1 MLRVVLFLQVL
12 TLSLLIGAG
21 VYFYNYVQVINSE
34 IETVMSVIQD
44 IQALLP
50 KLNATADAVSSL
62 QLQFGEAFKTLSD
75 LSLFFNNFLELFS
88 QLQGKFL
95 DMNIKFYTTDWCG
108 DCVRS
113 KALLNKLN
121 VDFEKSM

>member
-21 VYFYNYVQVINSE
+21 IYFYNYVQVINSE

-44 IQALLP
+44 IQSLIP
-50 KLNATADAVSSL
+50 KLNATEYAVSSL
-62 QLQFGEAFKTLSD
+62 QLQFGDAFKTLSD

-88 QLQGKFL
+88 QLQG
-95 DMNIKFYTTDWCG
+95 N
-108 DCVRS
+108 S
-113 KALLNKLN
+113 
-121 VDFEKSM
+121 

>member
-21 VYFYNYVQVINSE
+21 IYLYNYVQIINSE

-62 QLQFGEAFKTLSD
+62 QSQFGEAFKTLSD
-75 LSLFFNNFLELFS
+75 LSLFFSNFLELFS
-88 QLQGKFL
+88 QLQG
-95 DMNIKFYTTDWCG
+95 N
-108 DCVRS
+108 S
-113 KALLNKLN
+113 
-121 VDFEKSM
+121 

>member
-1 MLRVVLFLQVL
+1 LLRVVLFLQVL

-21 VYFYNYVQVINSE
+21 IYFYNYVQVINSE

-50 KLNATADAVSSL
+50 KLNDTADAVSSL
-62 QLQFGEAFKTLSD
+62 QSQFEEAFKTLSD

-88 QLQGKFL
+88 QLQG
-95 DMNIKFYTTDWCG
+95 N
-108 DCVRS
+108 S
-113 KALLNKLN
+113 
-121 VDFEKSM
+121 

>member
-21 VYFYNYVQVINSE
+21 IYLYNFVQVINSE

-50 KLNATADAVSSL
+50 KLNDTADAVSSL
-62 QLQFGEAFKTLSD
+62 QSQFEEAFKTLSD

-88 QLQGKFL
+88 QLQG
-95 DMNIKFYTTDWCG
+95 N
-108 DCVRS
+108 S
-113 KALLNKLN
+113 
-121 VDFEKSM
+121 

>member
-1 MLRVVLFLQVL
+1 MLRLVLFLQVL

-21 VYFYNYVQVINSE
+21 IYFYNYVQLINSE

-62 QLQFGEAFKTLSD
+62 QSQFGEAFKTLSD

-88 QLQGKFL
+88 QLQG
-95 DMNIKFYTTDWCG
+95 N
-108 DCVRS
+108 S
-113 KALLNKLN
+113 
-121 VDFEKSM
+121 

>member
-21 VYFYNYVQVINSE
+21 IYFYNYVQVFNSE

-62 QLQFGEAFKTLSD
+62 QSQFGEAFKTLSD

-88 QLQGKFL
+88 QLQG
-95 DMNIKFYTTDWCG
+95 N
-108 DCVRS
+108 S
-113 KALLNKLN
+113 
-121 VDFEKSM
+121 

>member
-21 VYFYNYVQVINSE
+21 IYFYNYVQVINSE

-62 QLQFGEAFKTLSD
+62 QSQFGEALNTLSD

-88 QLQGKFL
+88 QLQG
-95 DMNIKFYTTDWCG
+95 N
-108 DCVRS
+108 S
-113 KALLNKLN
+113 
-121 VDFEKSM
+121 

>member
-12 TLSLLIGAG
+12 TLSILIGAG
-21 VYFYNYVQVINSE
+21 IYFYNYVQVINSE
-34 IETVMSVIQD
+34 IETVISVIQD

-62 QLQFGEAFKTLSD
+62 QSQFGEAFKTLSE

-88 QLQGKFL
+88 QLQG
-95 DMNIKFYTTDWCG
+95 N
-108 DCVRS
+108 S
-113 KALLNKLN
+113 
-121 VDFEKSM
+121 

>member
-21 VYFYNYVQVINSE
+21 ICFYSYVQVINSE

-62 QLQFGEAFKTLSD
+62 QSQFGEAFKTLSD

-88 QLQGKFL
+88 QLQG
-95 DMNIKFYTTDWCG
+95 N
-108 DCVRS
+108 S
-113 KALLNKLN
+113 
-121 VDFEKSM
+121 

>member
-21 VYFYNYVQVINSE
+21 IYFYNYVQVINSE

-50 KLNATADAVSSL
+50 KLNATTDAVSSL

-88 QLQGKFL
+88 QLQG
-95 DMNIKFYTTDWCG
+95 N
-108 DCVRS
+108 S
-113 KALLNKLN
+113 
-121 VDFEKSM
+121 

>member
-21 VYFYNYVQVINSE
+21 IYLFNYVQIINSE

-62 QLQFGEAFKTLSD
+62 QSQFGEAFKTLSE

-88 QLQGKFL
+88 QLQG
-95 DMNIKFYTTDWCG
+95 N
-108 DCVRS
+108 S
-113 KALLNKLN
+113 
-121 VDFEKSM
+121 

>member
-21 VYFYNYVQVINSE
+21 IYFYNYVQVINSE
-34 IETVMSVIQD
+34 IEIVMSVIQD

-62 QLQFGEAFKTLSD
+62 QSQFEEAFKTLGD

-88 QLQGKFL
+88 QLQG
-95 DMNIKFYTTDWCG
+95 N
-108 DCVRS
+108 S
-113 KALLNKLN
+113 
-121 VDFEKSM
+121 

>member
-21 VYFYNYVQVINSE
+21 IYFYNYVQVINSE

-62 QLQFGEAFKTLSD
+62 QSQFGEALKTLSD
-75 LSLFFNNFLELFS
+75 MSLFFNNFLELFS
-88 QLQGKFL
+88 QLQG
-95 DMNIKFYTTDWCG
+95 N
-108 DCVRS
+108 S
-113 KALLNKLN
+113 
-121 VDFEKSM
+121 

>member
-62 QLQFGEAFKTLSD
+62 QSQFGEAFKTLSD

-88 QLQGKFL
+88 QLQG
-95 DMNIKFYTTDWCG
+95 N
-108 DCVRS
+108 S
-113 KALLNKLN
+113 
-121 VDFEKSM
+121 

>member
-1 MLRVVLFLQVL
+1 MVLFLQVL

-21 VYFYNYVQVINSE
+21 IYFYNYVQVINSE

-44 IQALLP
+44 IQVLLP

-62 QLQFGEAFKTLSD
+62 QSQFGEAFKTLSD

-88 QLQGKFL
+88 QLQG
-95 DMNIKFYTTDWCG
+95 N
-108 DCVRS
+108 S
-113 KALLNKLN
+113 
-121 VDFEKSM
+121 

>member
-21 VYFYNYVQVINSE
+21 IYFYNYVQVINSE

-50 KLNATADAVSSL
+50 KLNTTEDAVSSL
-62 QLQFGEAFKTLSD
+62 QSQFGEALKTLSD

-88 QLQGKFL
+88 QLQG
-95 DMNIKFYTTDWCG
+95 N
-108 DCVRS
+108 S
-113 KALLNKLN
+113 
-121 VDFEKSM
+121 

>member
-21 VYFYNYVQVINSE
+21 IYFYNYVQVINSE

-44 IQALLP
+44 IQVLLP

-62 QLQFGEAFKTLSD
+62 QSQFGEALKTLSD
-75 LSLFFNNFLELFS
+75 L
-88 QLQGKFL
+88 
-95 DMNIKFYTTDWCG
+95 
-108 DCVRS
+108 
-113 KALLNKLN
+113 
-121 VDFEKSM
+121 

>member
-1 MLRVVLFLQVL
+1 LLRVVLFLQVL

-21 VYFYNYVQVINSE
+21 IYLYNYVQVINSE

-62 QLQFGEAFKTLSD
+62 QSQFGEAFKTLSD

-88 QLQGKFL
+88 QYKEIPRYENQILH
-95 DMNIKFYTTDWCG
+95 N
-108 DCVRS
+108 
-113 KALLNKLN
+113 
-121 VDFEKSM
+121 

>member
-21 VYFYNYVQVINSE
+21 IYLYNYVQIINSE

-62 QLQFGEAFKTLSD
+62 QSQFGEAFKTLSD
-75 LSLFFNNFLELFS
+75 LSLFFNNFIELFS
-88 QLQGKFL
+88 QLQG
-95 DMNIKFYTTDWCG
+95 N
-108 DCVRS
+108 S
-113 KALLNKLN
+113 
-121 VDFEKSM
+121 

>member
-21 VYFYNYVQVINSE
+21 IYLYNYVQVISSE

-62 QLQFGEAFKTLSD
+62 QSQFGEAFKTLSD

-88 QLQGKFL
+88 QLQG
-95 DMNIKFYTTDWCG
+95 N
-108 DCVRS
+108 S
-113 KALLNKLN
+113 
-121 VDFEKSM
+121 

>member
-21 VYFYNYVQVINSE
+21 IYLYNYVQIINSE

-62 QLQFGEAFKTLSD
+62 QSQFGEAFKTLSD
-75 LSLFFNNFLELFS
+75 LS
-88 QLQGKFL
+88 
-95 DMNIKFYTTDWCG
+95 
-108 DCVRS
+108 
-113 KALLNKLN
+113 
-121 VDFEKSM
+121 

>member
-1 MLRVVLFLQVL
+1 MLRVILFLQVL

-21 VYFYNYVQVINSE
+21 IYLYNYVQIINSE

-62 QLQFGEAFKTLSD
+62 QSQFGEAFKTLSD

-88 QLQGKFL
+88 QLQG
-95 DMNIKFYTTDWCG
+95 N
-108 DCVRS
+108 S
-113 KALLNKLN
+113 
-121 VDFEKSM
+121 

>member
-21 VYFYNYVQVINSE
+21 IYLFNYLQVINSE

-62 QLQFGEAFKTLSD
+62 QSQFGEAFKTLSD

-88 QLQGKFL
+88 QLQG
-95 DMNIKFYTTDWCG
+95 N
-108 DCVRS
+108 S
-113 KALLNKLN
+113 
-121 VDFEKSM
+121 

>member
-1 MLRVVLFLQVL
+1 MLRLVLFLQVL

-21 VYFYNYVQVINSE
+21 IYLYNYVQIINSE
-34 IETVMSVIQD
+34 IETVMSVIQE

-62 QLQFGEAFKTLSD
+62 QSQFGEAFKTLSD

-88 QLQGKFL
+88 QLQE
-95 DMNIKFYTTDWCG
+95 N
-108 DCVRS
+108 S
-113 KALLNKLN
+113 
-121 VDFEKSM
+121 

>member
-21 VYFYNYVQVINSE
+21 IYFYNYVQVINSE

-44 IQALLP
+44 IQVLLP

-62 QLQFGEAFKTLSD
+62 QSQFGEALKTISD

-88 QLQGKFL
+88 QLQG
-95 DMNIKFYTTDWCG
+95 N
-108 DCVRS
+108 S
-113 KALLNKLN
+113 
-121 VDFEKSM
+121 

>member
-1 MLRVVLFLQVL
+1 MLRVILFLQVL

-21 VYFYNYVQVINSE
+21 IYFYNYVQVINSE

-62 QLQFGEAFKTLSD
+62 QSQFGEAFKTLSD

-88 QLQGKFL
+88 QLQG
-95 DMNIKFYTTDWCG
+95 N
-108 DCVRS
+108 S
-113 KALLNKLN
+113 
-121 VDFEKSM
+121 

>member
-50 KLNATADAVSSL
+50 KLNTTADAVSSL

-88 QLQGKFL
+88 QLQG
-95 DMNIKFYTTDWCG
+95 N
-108 DCVRS
+108 S
-113 KALLNKLN
+113 
-121 VDFEKSM
+121 

>member
-21 VYFYNYVQVINSE
+21 IYFYNYVQVINSE

-62 QLQFGEAFKTLSD
+62 QSQFGEAFKTLSD
-75 LSLFFNNFLELFS
+75 LSLFFNNFLEL
-88 QLQGKFL
+88 
-95 DMNIKFYTTDWCG
+95 
-108 DCVRS
+108 
-113 KALLNKLN
+113 LNSILI
-121 VDFEKSM
+121 VMR

>member
-21 VYFYNYVQVINSE
+21 IYFYNYVQVINSE

-44 IQALLP
+44 IQVLLP

-62 QLQFGEAFKTLSD
+62 QSQFGEAFKTLSE

-88 QLQGKFL
+88 QLQG
-95 DMNIKFYTTDWCG
+95 NP
-108 DCVRS
+108 
-113 KALLNKLN
+113 
-121 VDFEKSM
+121 

>member
-12 TLSLLIGAG
+12 TLSILIGAG
-21 VYFYNYVQVINSE
+21 IYFYNYVQVINSE

-62 QLQFGEAFKTLSD
+62 QSQFEEAFKTLSE

-88 QLQGKFL
+88 QLQG
-95 DMNIKFYTTDWCG
+95 N
-108 DCVRS
+108 S
-113 KALLNKLN
+113 
-121 VDFEKSM
+121 

>member
-21 VYFYNYVQVINSE
+21 IYFYNYVQVINSE

-44 IQALLP
+44 IQVLLP
-50 KLNATADAVSSL
+50 KLNATADTVYSL
-62 QLQFGEAFKTLSD
+62 QSQFGEAFKTLSD

-88 QLQGKFL
+88 QLQG
-95 DMNIKFYTTDWCG
+95 N
-108 DCVRS
+108 S
-113 KALLNKLN
+113 
-121 VDFEKSM
+121 

>member
-12 TLSLLIGAG
+12 TLSLLLGAG
-21 VYFYNYVQVINSE
+21 IYLYNYVQIINSE

-62 QLQFGEAFKTLSD
+62 QSQFGEAFKTLSD

-88 QLQGKFL
+88 QLQG
-95 DMNIKFYTTDWCG
+95 N
-108 DCVRS
+108 S
-113 KALLNKLN
+113 
-121 VDFEKSM
+121 

>member
-21 VYFYNYVQVINSE
+21 IYLYNYVQVINSE

-50 KLNATADAVSSL
+50 KLNATADADSSL
-62 QLQFGEAFKTLSD
+62 QSQFGEAFKTLSD

-88 QLQGKFL
+88 QLQG
-95 DMNIKFYTTDWCG
+95 N
-108 DCVRS
+108 S
-113 KALLNKLN
+113 
-121 VDFEKSM
+121 